1 MSLTL
6 TTYDA
11 LLKRRYTS
19 QKVQNLTE
27 AERPLLARLKKDPS
41 FSGSAMAVPLIHANP
56 QGVAAQSLAI
66 AQGSSSN
73 IKSKAF
79 LITVGDYFGTVDISA
94 KVMLASRDNPGAF
107 LSSKTAETDGIYEQV
122 SDNLHIHC
130 WGNGGGS
137 IGRRA
142 SISSNTVTLT
152 DPTTVYAFEEGMT
165 IAASGDGDGS
175 AGTENLRVGQTTVAS
190 VDRVNGKVTL
200 TNAASIT
207 SFADNDYLFRYGDFL
222 GATGTGLIQGV
233 QQYVYS
239 TDTSVPNLFGMVRTS
254 DPTRL
259 AGCRIAATD
268 LTGRNMEERIKL
280 LGSRMTGR
288 YKAKMFTD
296 GFMNPEDWQTLEIQL
311 NARGIRST
319 EDDKTQFG
327 FNVLKVGTGGAM
339 VTIYADRA
347 CPKGTFFG
355 LRMENWTLFSMTD
368 LIHPVEGDGLS
379 MLRKSTTNDF
389 EFRLESFPQLVTNAP
404 LFQGRVALP

>member
-1 MSLTL
+1 MSLSL

-19 QKVQNLTE
+19 QKVANLTE

-41 FSGSAMAVPLIHANP
+41 FSGSAMSVPLIHANP
-56 QGVAAQSLAI
+56 QGLASQSLLI
-66 AQGSSSN
+66 AQGSASN
-73 IKSKAF
+73 LKSKNF

-94 KVMLASRDNPGAF
+94 KVMVASRDNPGAF
-107 LSSKTAETDGIYEQV
+107 LSSKTAETDGLYEQI
-122 SDNLHIHC
+122 SDQLHILA
-130 WGNGGGS
+130 WGNGGGA

-142 SISSNTVTLT
+142 SVSGQVITLS
-152 DPTTVYAFEEGMT
+152 DPTTVFAFEEGMT

-175 AGTENLRVGQTTVAS
+175 AGTEALRAGTGVVTV
-190 VDRVNGKVTL
+190 VDRVNGKVTY
-200 TNAASIT
+200 TGTIT
-207 SFADNDYLFRYGDFL
+207 TFTDLDYIFRYGDFL
-222 GATGTGLIQGV
+222 GNTGAGLMVGV
-233 QQYVYS
+233 QNYVYS
-239 TDTSVPNLFGMVRTS
+239 TDTAVPNLFGMVRTS

-259 AGCRIAATD
+259 AGCRIATAD
-268 LTGRNMEERIKL
+268 LTGRNIEERIKL

-327 FNVLKVGTGGAM
+327 FNVLKVGSGGAM

-355 LRMENWTLFSMTD
+355 LRMDNWTLYSMLD
-368 LIHPVEGDGLS
+368 LIHPVDGDGLK
-379 MLRKSTTNDF
+379 MLRKSATNDF
-389 EFRLESFPQLVTNAP
+389 EFRLESFPQLACNAP
-404 LFQGRVALP
+404 LFQGRVPLP

>member
-11 LLKRRYTS
+11 LLKRRYTT

-41 FSGSAMAVPLIHANP
+41 FSGSAMAIPLIHANP
-56 QGVAAQSLAI
+56 QGVASQSLSI

-73 IKSKAF
+73 LKSKAF
-79 LITVGDYFGTVDISA
+79 LITVGDYFGTVDISS

-107 LSSKTAETDGIYEQV
+107 LSSKTAETDGLYEQIA
-122 SDNLHIHC
+122 DNLHILA
-130 WGNGGGS
+130 WGNGGGA

-142 SISSNTVTLT
+142 SVAGQVITLS
-152 DPTTVYAFEEGMT
+152 DPTTVYAFEEGMV

-175 AGTENLRVGQTTVAS
+175 AGTEALRSGTGVVTV
-190 VDRVNGKVTL
+190 VDRVNGKVTY
-200 TNAASIT
+200 TGTIT
-207 SFADNDYLFRYGDFL
+207 SFADNDYIFRYGDFL
-222 GATGTGLIQGV
+222 GNTGAGLMTGV
-233 QQYVYS
+233 QNYVYS

-259 AGCRIAATD
+259 AGCRIATAD

-319 EDDKTQFG
+319 EDDKTNFG

-355 LRMENWTLFSMTD
+355 LRMENWTLYSMTD
-368 LIHPVEGDGLS
+368 LIHPYNADGLT

-404 LFQGRVALP
+404 LFQGRVPLP

>member
-1 MSLTL
+1 MSLSL

-19 QKVQNLTE
+19 QKVANLTE

-41 FSGSAMAVPLIHANP
+41 FSGSAMSVPLIHANP
-56 QGVAAQSLAI
+56 QGLASQSLLI

-73 IKSKAF
+73 LKSKNF

-94 KVMLASRDNPGAF
+94 KVMVASRDNPGAF
-107 LSSKTAETDGIYEQV
+107 LSSKTAETDGLYEQI
-122 SDNLHIHC
+122 SDQLHILA
-130 WGNGGGS
+130 WGNGGGA

-142 SISSNTVTLT
+142 SVSGQVITLS
-152 DPTTVYAFEEGMT
+152 DPTTIFAFEEGMT

-175 AGTENLRVGQTTVAS
+175 AGTEALRAGTGVVTV
-190 VDRVNGKVTL
+190 VDRVNGKVTY
-200 TNAASIT
+200 TGTIT
-207 SFADNDYLFRYGDFL
+207 TFTDLDYIFRYGDFL
-222 GATGTGLIQGV
+222 GNTGAGLMVGV
-233 QQYVYS
+233 QNYVYS
-239 TDTSVPNLFGMVRTS
+239 TDTAVPNLFGMVRTS

-259 AGCRIAATD
+259 AGCRIATAD
-268 LTGRNMEERIKL
+268 LTGRNIEERVKL

-355 LRMENWTLFSMTD
+355 LRMDNWTLYSMLD
-368 LIHPVEGDGLS
+368 LIHPVDGDGLK
-379 MLRKSTTNDF
+379 MLRKSATNDF
-389 EFRLESFPQLVTNAP
+389 EFRLESFPQLACNAP
-404 LFQGRVALP
+404 LYQGRVPLP

>member
-19 QKVQNLTE
+19 AKVQNLTE
-27 AERPLLARLKKDPS
+27 AERPLMARLKKDPS
-41 FSGSAMAVPLIHANP
+41 FSGSAMSVPLIHANP
-56 QGVAAQSLAI
+56 QGVASQSLSI
-66 AQGSSSN
+66 AQAASSN
-73 IKSKAF
+73 LKSKNF

-94 KVMLASRDNPGAF
+94 KVMVASRDNPGAF
-107 LSSKTAETDGIYEQV
+107 LSSKTAETDGLYEQMA
-122 SDNLHIHC
+122 DNLHILA
-130 WGNGGGS
+130 WGNGGGA

-142 SISSNTVTLT
+142 SATGSTVVTLT
-152 DPTTVYAFEEGMT
+152 DPTTIYAFEEGMQVV
-165 IAASGDGDGS
+165 ASSDGDGS
-175 AGTENLRVGQTTVAS
+175 AGTEALKSGVGTVTV
-190 VDRVNGKVTL
+190 VDRVNGKFTY
-200 TNAASIT
+200 TGTIT
-207 SFADNDYLFRYGDFL
+207 SAADNDYFFRYGDFL
-222 GATGTGLIQGV
+222 GNTGAGLLSGV
-233 QQYVYS
+233 QAFVYS

-259 AGCRIAATD
+259 AGCRIASGD

-355 LRMENWTLFSMTD
+355 LRMENWTLYSMLD
-368 LIHPVEGDGLS
+368 LIHPVEGDGLT

-389 EFRLESFPQLVTNAP
+389 EFRLESFPQLCTNAP
-404 LFQGRVALP
+404 LYQGRVPLP

>member
-6 TTYDA
+6 TTYDS

-27 AERPLLARLKKDPS
+27 AERPLLARLKKDPT
-41 FSGSAMAVPLIHANP
+41 FSGSAMAVPIIHANP
-56 QGVAAQSLAI
+56 QGTAAQSLSI
-66 AQGSSSN
+66 AQAASSN
-73 IKSKAF
+73 IKSKNF

-107 LSSKTAETDGIYEQV
+107 LSSKTAEMDGLYEQV
-122 SDNLHIHC
+122 ADNLHIHC

-142 SISSNTVTLT
+142 SATGSTIVTLT
-152 DPTTVYAFEEGMT
+152 DATTIFAFEEGMQVV
-165 IAASGDGDGS
+165 ASSDGDGS
-175 AGTENLRVGQTTVAS
+175 AGTEALKSGVGTVTA
-190 VDRVNGKVTL
+190 VDRVNGKFTYSG
-200 TNAASIT
+200 TISGAADS
-207 SFADNDYLFRYGDFL
+207 DYFFRYGDFL
-222 GATGTGLIQGV
+222 GNTGAGIISGV
-233 QQYVYS
+233 QQFVYS

-259 AGCRIAATD
+259 AGCRIASAD

-327 FNVLKVGTGGAM
+327 FNVLKVGTGGSM

-355 LRMENWTLFSMTD
+355 LRMENWTLYSMTD
-368 LIHPVEGDGLS
+368 LIHSVEGDGLK

-389 EFRLESFPQLVTNAP
+389 EFRLESFPQLCTNAP
-404 LFQGRVALP
+404 LYQGRVPLP

>member
-1 MSLTL
+1 MSLSL

-19 QKVQNLTE
+19 QKVANLTE

-41 FSGSAMAVPLIHANP
+41 FSGSAMSVPLIHANP
-56 QGVAAQSLAI
+56 QGLASQSLLI

-73 IKSKAF
+73 LKSKNF

-94 KVMLASRDNPGAF
+94 KVMVASRDNPGAF
-107 LSSKTAETDGIYEQV
+107 LSSKTAETDGLYEQI
-122 SDNLHIHC
+122 SDQLHILA
-130 WGNGGGS
+130 WGNGGGA

-142 SISSNTVTLT
+142 SVSGQVITLS
-152 DPTTVYAFEEGMT
+152 DPTTIFAFEEGMT

-175 AGTENLRVGQTTVAS
+175 AGTEALRAGTGVVTA
-190 VDRVNGKVTL
+190 VDRVNGKVTY
-200 TNAASIT
+200 TGTIT
-207 SFADNDYLFRYGDFL
+207 TFTDLDYIFRYGDFL
-222 GATGTGLIQGV
+222 GNTGAGLMVGV
-233 QQYVYS
+233 QNYVYS
-239 TDTSVPNLFGMVRTS
+239 TDTAVPNLFGMVRTS

-259 AGCRIAATD
+259 AGCRIATAD
-268 LTGRNMEERIKL
+268 LTGRNIEERVKL

-355 LRMENWTLFSMTD
+355 LRMDNWTLYSMLD
-368 LIHPVEGDGLS
+368 LIHPVDGDGLK
-379 MLRKSTTNDF
+379 MLRKSATNDF
-389 EFRLESFPQLVTNAP
+389 EFRLESFPQLACNAP
-404 LFQGRVALP
+404 LYQGRVPLP